1 MANRPADWPAAF
13 TMPVVSA
20 QSPSTATAETAGLWI
35 NSGSAGGPAASGTL
49 AWGSLPDGQEWV
61 IKLQFGT
68 GGDCYELDAPSSA
81 GSNQMGSCGP
91 VSTPSGPETIMAL
104 PVGFPLPGAGRGTGY
119 AVQVSPA
126 TAQLKATLSDG
137 SSAQAEFCV
146 VDGRT
151 YAAFLV
157 RSPLQLSRLTWLDA
171 SGRVIASTAALPRY
185 GFVQFQP

>member
-35 NSGSAGGPAASGTL
+35 NSGSAQGPAASGTL

-68 GGDCYELDAPSSA
+68 GGDCYEFDAPSSA
-81 GSNQMGSCGP
+81 GSDQMGSCGP
-91 VSTPSGPETIMAL
+91 VSTPSGPETVMAL
-104 PVGFPLPGAGRGTGY
+104 PVAFPLPGAGRGTGY
-119 AVQVSPA
+119 AVQVSPG

-137 SSAQAEFCV
+137 SSRRRSSAWWTG
-146 VDGRT
+146 GRT
-151 YAAFLV
+151 R
-157 RSPLQLSRLTWLDA
+157 RSWSAHRCSCP
-171 SGRVIASTAALPRY
+171 G
-185 GFVQFQP
+185 